1 MRFNADIIEPLCESD
16 SFFVDKPDGIFHFT
30 KVEFYCESHFRKYAN
45 PNNIFV
51 LPKENG
57 YLGDI
62 DVLINE
68 QKRKLIL
75 LLSVIVEIESA

>member
-1 MRFNADIIEPLCESD
+1 MWEWFI
-16 SFFVDKPDGIFHFT
+16 FFVDKPDVIFHFT

-68 QKRKLIL
+68 QN
-75 LLSVIVEIESA
+75 EN